1 MQKRES
7 LIAQVLTICL
17 IFCFISVKSQ
27 VAPPG
32 KRIQNEYFHGTWVG
46 DYDDFNEAVF
56 KFKQNG
62 STVELDRG
70 HDDGWKWYGQITNGV
85 LKYYETKVVK
95 NSGTYIY
102 NYEFRLLNDGHT
114 MECKYSGI
122 TGKNFKTMKLRSTY
136 LTKNINKD
144 NDQDQVLNEFDICP
158 NTPKGL
164 SVSNGGVDLRGCQVL
179 QNQNQ
184 QADLEQEPLDEEDEI
199 VYLSEFD
206 GHTFLFFKT
215 AAAIDAKLFKDDPN
229 KGVIEILKYHETFIY
244 RFGFLWFYKIHV
256 LKGKVLLTEYNHIIS
271 TMPGTVAYI
280 DEYMLEPDMPRK
292 ANEKYHSRTIV
303 LKPGRCYLTVI
314 KGPSWSEGD
323 IIKESGV
330 KSSYVIQTPTA
341 TAGVRGTKFE
351 VVVNQDK
358 STNVYV
364 YEGVVDVKNDVGST
378 RLTKG
383 MQADVETKN
392 KLIVQRNF
400 NASLRYNNEWAPAIN
415 KAKSRLQNTNNNGSQ
430 NTLPNKIPYPLPQ
443 AKWVKQNTIDG
454 YYTTAISSSG
464 KEEMVFITGSIS
476 SSQYAP
482 NVHRI
487 YYHQKSLAS
496 HNMGSDANGIF
507 ALDKKK
513 LWICGKRGGIAFSEN
528 TALEAFWKNQKSG
541 TSLDL
546 NAIYFNDEKNGWC
559 VGNNGIV
566 LYTKNGGNS
575 WNVKSGFIRK
585 HLVGV
590 QFVDNK
596 NGWILCNGTYYPSE
610 MPLIYYTTD
619 GGNNW
624 HPTEVAAGLK
634 NSRMA
639 VNAMWFIDE
648 NNGWIVGANNLIMFT
663 KDGGVSWN
671 YYKKAQQGGTNLH
684 DIQFTDPWNG
694 WICGEKGLLMHTIDG
709 GKTWKKESINNETGT
724 FTSLQFNGP
733 YIGWVIT
740 NNQIYQYKDEKLYNQ
755 FRSKFIN
762 GEWDTWSNISK
773 IKKDDNIVPKR
784 KQNQIDVNNKA
795 PVPKKKNI
803 PTSNK
808 KNITKPKNNNSNIN
822 NNSFAELWSLNSY
835 NNNIESFKQ
844 NVTTKTNKGFVPVGL
859 NCTNSQYEVL
869 YLGGGVLSITAW
881 NMEWYNDA
889 NSLQQGINKNM
900 NQGYIPS
907 GFSWNGNAYYVF
919 YIKTNFNGKAWQIVP
934 SALDLNAV
942 SNAIKPFVDQKYTP
956 MGITIFGDEYY
967 TLLVQFDTPLANN
980 WFIEGYNDKR
990 SEIVKNI
997 NKKLPD
1003 GTVPWGILKSSGVA
1017 NILYIGI

>member
-7 LIAQVLTICL
+7 LIVSLLTICL

-27 VAPPG
+27 VTPPG
-32 KRIQNEYFHGTWVG
+32 KKIQNVYFHGIWVG
-46 DYDDFNEAVF
+46 EYDDLHDAIF

-62 STVELDRG
+62 SKVELDRG
-70 HDDGWKWYGQITNGV
+70 HADGWKWYGQITNGV
-85 LKYYETKVVK
+85 LKYYETQVVR

-102 NYEFRLLNDGHT
+102 NYEFRLLNDGYT

-122 TGKNFKTMKLRSTY
+122 TGKYFKTMKLY
-136 LTKNINKD
+136 YQNLTKSIQKD
-144 NDQDQVLNEFDICP
+144 NDQDRVLNEFDVCP
-158 NTPKGL
+158 KTPKGL
-164 SVSNGGVDLRGCQVL
+164 TINNGGVNIRGCQVL
-179 QNQNQ
+179 QNQ
-184 QADLEQEPLDEEDEI
+184 QANTISTNNPFASSTSNSKQLPTDYQVQPNEKESTAIKLLSNILEEH
-199 VYLSEFD
+199 VYSTD
-206 GHTFLFFKT
+206 IATDDQKMRSKGYTVYKPGMSHSPRTMMP
-215 AAAIDAKLFKDDPN
+215 KLVTKSGKIYYNENTQKIEVPN
-229 KGVIEILKYHETFIY
+229 KPGVKAELRY
-244 RFGFLWFYKIHV
+244 RDGSV
-256 LKGKVLLTEYNHIIS
+256 LN
-271 TMPGTVAYI
+271 
-280 DEYMLEPDMPRK
+280 
-292 ANEKYHSRTIV
+292 
-303 LKPGRCYLTVI
+303 LKPGAKLELVGHEQIYLSRNGVHVRVVKT
-314 KGPSWSEGD
+314 G
-323 IIKESGV
+323 KEFL
-330 KSSYVIQTPTA
+330 IRTQTA
-341 TAGVRGTKFE
+341 VCGIRGTEFDIGYYDGVTQIKL
-351 VVVNQDK
+351 
-358 STNVYV
+358 
-364 YEGVVDVKNDVGST
+364 YEGS
-378 RLTKG
+378 LS
-383 MQADVETKN
+383 
-392 KLIVQRNF
+392 IF
-400 NASLRYNNEWAPAIN
+400 NEKHSIML
-415 KAKSRLQNTNNNGSQ
+415 
-430 NTLPNKIPYPLPQ
+430 LPNEQAEIPSKTEPIKRSKIKIKRKSNSSNGKIPYTLPQ

-454 YYTTAISSSG
+454 YYTTAISSYG

-487 YYHQKSLAS
+487 YYHQKSRAS

-507 ALDKKK
+507 ALDKEK
-513 LWICGKRGGIAFSEN
+513 LWICGKRGGIAFNEK

-566 LYTKNGGNS
+566 LNTKNGGNS

-585 HLVGV
+585 PLVGV
-590 QFVDNK
+590 QFVDDN

-619 GGNNW
+619 GGNSW
-624 HPTEVAAGLK
+624 RATEVAAGLK

-663 KDGGVSWN
+663 KDGSVSWD
-671 YYKKAQQGGTNLH
+671 YYQKAKQGGTNLH

-709 GKTWKKESINNETGT
+709 GKTWKKESINETETLTG
-724 FTSLQFNGP
+724 LHFNGP
-733 YIGWVIT
+733 YIGWLIT
-740 NNQIYQYKDEKLYNQ
+740 NKKIYQYKDEKLFNQ
-755 FRSKFIN
+755 YRAKFIK
-762 GEWDTWSNISK
+762 GEWDTWSNVSK
-773 IKKDDNIVPKR
+773 TKKDDNIVPKR
-784 KQNQIDVNNKA
+784 KQNPIDVNNK
-795 PVPKKKNI
+795 PSVPKKKAT
-803 PTSNK
+803 PTAK
-808 KNITKPKNNNSNIN
+808 KKTITKPKNNTPTAKKKTIPKPKNNKLKSN
-822 NNSFAELWSLNSY
+822 NNSFAEFWSLNTY
-835 NNNIESFKQ
+835 NTNIESFKQ

-859 NCTNSQYEVL
+859 NCTNEQYEVL

-889 NSLQQGINKNM
+889 NSLQEGINKNM

-907 GFSWNGNAYYVF
+907 GFSWNGKAYYVF
-919 YIKTNFNGKAWQIVP
+919 YIKSNFNGKAWQIVP

-942 SNAIKPFVDQKYTP
+942 STAIKPFVDQKYTP

-967 TLLVQFDTPLANN
+967 TLLVQFDTPLAKN

-1003 GTVPWGILKSSGVA
+1003 GSVPWGILKSSGVA
-1017 NILYIGI
+1017 NILYIGM